1 MTKHEWSERTAVE
14 WRSPNEELIL
24 VLVLM
29 LVIDSEVRQTA
40 DLGAL
45 KITSSLSESADPS
58 SQGAAAAPIWPSLPY
73 RAGTRR
79 TPVRAPTP
87 T

>member
-29 LVIDSEVRQTA
+29 LVIDSEVRQTVSRRSRRA
-40 DLGAL
+40 EDYQQ
-45 KITSSLSESADPS
+45 
-58 SQGAAAAPIWPSLPY
+58 SQRI
-73 RAGTRR
+73 RR
-79 TPVRAPTP
+79 SK
-87 T
+87 